1 MGDQLGQSFVVE
13 NRSGAGGAIGVD
25 AVAKAAP
32 DGYTLLAG
40 ASSAMVMLP
49 IVLTRKLPYD
59 ENKDFAP
66 IGVISRSPFLLV
78 ASQASGIRD
87 LPDLIAKAKAHP
99 GKITYGSAGPGTNPH
114 LLGELLSQLAGI
126 ELTHVPYKGPA
137 AAQADLM
144 GGTIDLLFDT
154 PSSALP
160 HVKSGKTVAIAAS
173 SDARVTDAPDVPT
186 LKELGYPSLTLY
198 GWTGL
203 YAPAGTPPE
212 TLARLRGALS
222 RRCTRRRCASSSSPA
237 ATTSWTSMATT
248 CSPCRSRCRISGAAW
263 SSPAAS
269 GWTRRGS
276 PLGRVR
282 PPRRTRGARP
292 PSPSH
297 RGPPGR
303 QGHPHDTPNPTRRAR
318 LGLHRAARPGRRG
331 RRRPDLRIDRVPAL
345 PRTWPPIRA
354 TTPARC
360 P

>member
-32 DGYTLLAG
+32 DGHVGG
-40 ASSAMVMLP
+40 ASAMVML

-186 LKELGYPSLTLY
+186 LKELGYP
-198 GWTGL
+198 
-203 YAPAGTPPE
+203 
-212 TLARLRGALS
+212 R
-222 RRCTRRRCASSSSPA
+222 
-237 ATTSWTSMATT
+237 
-248 CSPCRSRCRISGAAW
+248 
-263 SSPAAS
+263 
-269 GWTRRGS
+269 
-276 PLGRVR
+276 
-282 PPRRTRGARP
+282 
-292 PSPSH
+292 
-297 RGPPGR
+297 
-303 QGHPHDTPNPTRRAR
+303 
-318 LGLHRAARPGRRG
+318 
-331 RRRPDLRIDRVPAL
+331 
-345 PRTWPPIRA
+345 
-354 TTPARC
+354 
-360 P
+360 